1 MQPKKINLIRWSAV
15 KNYSELVSAISKRLF
30 PMISESD
37 VIKINNL
44 NHLELTPEEFSKIIY
59 HATKVTYEVTYKK
72 SSDEKSS
79 EKSSSEK
86 KIVYFLKSKN
96 QNLWQNKNS
105 VLEIKIIDFSDKSYK
120 KNISKILEEIELYH
134 DSKSLKKLIRK
145 KPHEKILFNLYQT
158 ATNKIVAEI
167 IPLQ

>member
-1 MQPKKINLIRWSAV
+1 MRPKKINLIKWSAV

-44 NHLELTPEEFSKIIY
+44 NHLKLTPKEFSKILY
-59 HATKVTYEVTYKK
+59 HATKVTYEVPYEVTYK
-72 SSDEKSS
+72 
-79 EKSSSEK
+79 KSSSEK
-86 KIVYFLKSKN
+86 KIVYFLKLKN
-96 QNLWQNKNS
+96 KNLWKNKNS
-105 VLEIKIIDFSDKSYK
+105 VLEIKIIDLSDKSHK
-120 KNISKILEEIELYH
+120 KNIFKILEETKLYH